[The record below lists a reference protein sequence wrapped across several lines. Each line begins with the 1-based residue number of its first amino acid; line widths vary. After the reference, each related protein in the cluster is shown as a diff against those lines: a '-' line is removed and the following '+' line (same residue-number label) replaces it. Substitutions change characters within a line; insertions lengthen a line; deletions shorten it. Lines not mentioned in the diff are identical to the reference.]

1 MREVRFLLLLLTLSM
16 LSACAKNVELIKSM
30 STTTHDD
37 VFQESVGEAA
47 IPSGYA
53 HLNVLASLKTHKPG
67 LYPFEKKAHGTAD
80 YMLLLNIDGQ
90 AMHIRGELKVED
102 SAGFSRDPEAGEG
115 IRYNFSKGVR
125 LKAGRHRIAVA
136 IPDDAVVFVSDITLS
151 EGSTNILMLE
161 PVYGRMQGKQRPG
174 FYGRTSFTQGID
186 GFKAFLNGRT
196 L

>member
-1 MREVRFLLLLLTLSM
+1 MREVRLLLLLLTVSM
-16 LSACAKNVELIKSM
+16 LSACAKNIELIKSM
-30 STTTHDD
+30 STSTRDN

-53 HLNVLASLKTHKPG
+53 HLNILVSLKTHKAG

-90 AMHIRGELKVED
+90 ATHIRGELTVED
-102 SAGFSRDPEAGEG
+102 SAGFSRDAEAGEG
-115 IRYNFSKGVR
+115 IRYNFKKGVR
-125 LKAGRHRIAVA
+125 LKAGRHRITVA
-136 IPDDAVVFVSDITLS
+136 IPDDEVVFVGDIVLS
-151 EGSTNILMLE
+151 EGSTNVLVLE

-186 GFKAFLNGRT
+186 GFKAFLNGRA